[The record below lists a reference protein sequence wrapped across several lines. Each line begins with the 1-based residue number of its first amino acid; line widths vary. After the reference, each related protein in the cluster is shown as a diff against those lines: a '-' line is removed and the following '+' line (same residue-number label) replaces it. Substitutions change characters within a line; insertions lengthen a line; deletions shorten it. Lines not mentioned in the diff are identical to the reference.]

1 MHKKNKHGTSQTCSG
16 ALQEEQTVP
25 HHVQQETLHKHCV
38 PIQNYN
44 HAFRQWLGWS
54 SSYKNIEARNKQL
67 EAQKAHVNALRD
79 KDANML
85 QQADQEVFV
94 LKSELQGLSNEKDR
108 LKEKYKQK
116 FKSLKYE
123 IHPCMRYLL
132 FFIIS

>member
-1 MHKKNKHGTSQTCSG
+1 M
-16 ALQEEQTVP
+16 
-25 HHVQQETLHKHCV
+25 HKHCV

-67 EAQKAHVNALRD
+67 EAQIAHMNALRD

-94 LKSELQGLSNEKDR
+94 LKSQGLSNEKDQ
-108 LKEKYKQK
+108 LQEKYKHK

-132 FFIIS
+132 FFIISK

>member
-54 SSYKNIEARNKQL
+54 SSYKNIEARNKQF
-67 EAQKAHVNALRD
+67 EAQIALVNALRYKD
-79 KDANML
+79 KICYNRQTKMIL
-85 QQADQEVFV
+85 
-94 LKSELQGLSNEKDR
+94 
-108 LKEKYKQK
+108 
-116 FKSLKYE
+116 
-123 IHPCMRYLL
+123 C
-132 FFIIS
+132 